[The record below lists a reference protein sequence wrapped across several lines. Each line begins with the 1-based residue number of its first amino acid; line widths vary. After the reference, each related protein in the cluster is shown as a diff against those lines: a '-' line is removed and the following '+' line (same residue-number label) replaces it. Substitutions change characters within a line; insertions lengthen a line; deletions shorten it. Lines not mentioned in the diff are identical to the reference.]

1 MKIKALIL
9 LILVLALS
17 LFAISKSNI
26 FVVSNSCVGCGDC
39 IGVCPTNAIEIIY
52 GKAVI
57 DTKLCI
63 DCEICITS
71 CTYKAI
77 RKNK

>member
-1 MKIKALIL
+1 MKTKFLL
-9 LILVLALS
+9 LIIITTFS
-17 LFAISKSNI
+17 LFAITISNI
-26 FVVSNSCVGCGDC
+26 FVESNSCVGCEDC
-39 IGVCPTNAIEIIY
+39 INVCPTNAIEIIN

-57 DTKLCI
+57 DANLCI

-77 RKNK
+77 RNNK